1 MKDRAAKK
9 RANKRAAGELAERAA
24 CLMAVVFIM
33 LFLLFA
39 EAVPEKTREL
49 MLAAAQPQ
57 IVAVPERTPVPTQ
70 DPAIFIRLAEVD
82 EDVRPEVIVR
92 LMGLTPAEPSKLTGN
107 GPKVLVYHTHD
118 TEAYRPTPE
127 ASYKPSG
134 DFRTEEADMSVMAV
148 GEELCRILREDYGI
162 EAIHAAERHE
172 KPLITTA
179 YSRSLETML
188 YYKELYPTLEMFIDL
203 HRDGVAD
210 TGWEKDFVKV
220 DGLECAR
227 MMFVVGTGESGKS
240 SQTAPD
246 PTEEAAE
253 TPDFESNYSLAVTL
267 TETLRGYN
275 ERFARSVRVKSG
287 AYNQQVSSA
296 CLLVEVGH
304 NGNTLE
310 QAKNS
315 MIWLAKAIAEVT
327 GAL

>member
-1 MKDRAAKK
+1 MKDRAKGK
-9 RANKRAAGELAERAA
+9 RADMRAVRELSERAA
-24 CLMAVVFIM
+24 CLMAAVLIM

-39 EAVPEKTREL
+39 SAAPERTREL
-49 MLAAAQPQ
+49 MLAAALPQ
-57 IVAVPERTPVPTQ
+57 GVEEPEPTPVPTQ
-70 DPAIFIRLAEVD
+70 DPNIFIRLAEVD
-82 EDVRPEVIVR
+82 PDVRPDVIVR
-92 LMGLTPAEPSKLTGN
+92 LMGLTPAEPAKLTGN

-134 DFRTEEADMSVMAV
+134 DFRTEEAEMSVMAV

-162 EAIHAAERHE
+162 EAIHAVERHE

-210 TGWEKDFVKV
+210 TGWENDYVKV
-220 DGLECAR
+220 EGLECAR
-227 MMFVVGTGESGKS
+227 LMFVVGTGESGKS

-246 PTEEAAE
+246 GTEEEA
-253 TPDFESNYSLAVTL
+253 TPPDFESNYSLAISL
-267 TETLRGYN
+267 TETLLSYN
-275 ERFARSVRVKSG
+275 ERFTRSVRVKSG
-287 AYNQQVSSA
+287 TYNQQVSSK

-315 MIWLAKAIAEVT
+315 MIYLARAIAEVT